1 MAQILDGKELAKKVR
16 EGVKE
21 QVDKL
26 KNKGI
31 NPKLAVV
38 MVGNDSASAVY
49 VKNKS
54 NACRKAGIEFEEF
67 LLPEETTEEE
77 LIELIKKLNKDK
89 NVHGILLQSPV
100 PKHINID
107 RAFDTISPE
116 KDVDGFNA
124 VNVGNLTI
132 GRDCLVSCTPYGVM
146 RLLEEYNIDVS
157 GKRAVVIGRS
167 NIVGKPML
175 QCLLSKDATVTICHS
190 KTKDLSEVVSEAD
203 IVISAIGRPNFVTG
217 NMIKDGAVVID
228 VWINR
233 MEDGSLCGDVK
244 FDESES
250 KASFITPVPGGVGPM
265 TVAMLVENVVKAA
278 NHLNNV

>member
-77 LIELIKKLNKDK
+77 LINLIKKLNKDK

-203 IVISAIGRPNFVTG
+203 IVISAIGKPNFVTG

-228 VWINR
+228 VGINR

-244 FDESES
+244 FDEAES